1 MGYSY
6 SNDEAPQMCFNAAKS
21 WQLGWYSDKAM
32 TFTPLANGFYEY
44 FGQLSSIVDYSSADS
59 DVLIEIKQ
67 STSYWAYYMNYNAAK
82 GMNSYTQ
89 EGPDQ
94 VLITAKYTM
103 NESNLSYL
111 VGKLSSGDSMQMSN
125 FNSRSGETLTIS
137 FVSLSN
143 DIANISI
150 VLSGP
155 TVPAPSISPTKAPSA
170 APTLSSESFHN
181 IA

>member
-1 MGYSY
+1 
-6 SNDEAPQMCFNAAKS
+6 
-21 WQLGWYSDKAM
+21 
-32 TFTPLANGFYEY
+32 
-44 FGQLSSIVDYSSADS
+44 
-59 DVLIEIKQ
+59 
-67 STSYWAYYMNYNAAK
+67 MNYNAAK
-82 GMNSYTQ
+82 AMNSQTQ

-94 VLITAKYTM
+94 VLITAKYTT

-125 FNSRSGETLTIS
+125 FNSISGETLTIS